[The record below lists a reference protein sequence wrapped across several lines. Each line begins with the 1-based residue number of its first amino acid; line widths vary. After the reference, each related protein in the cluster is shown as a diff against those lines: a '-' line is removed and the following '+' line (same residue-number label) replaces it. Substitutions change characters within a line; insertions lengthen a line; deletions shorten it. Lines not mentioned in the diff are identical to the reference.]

1 MMNDS
6 IYRKVWG
13 HNMNCRKRSVLYL
26 LRKRN
31 RSVILWLILF
41 IITTLMLTCI
51 TIGQG
56 ADGAMQRLFQAMGGY
71 FKIETDDKP
80 GLNKYVDDEFVN
92 RILDSYEIREFNG
105 MDTVYFMTRD
115 MDLLPGRFTQEQDE
129 KAKLARIMGNTD
141 TGLNEY
147 FILQSLML
155 SEGRHI
161 TAEDSYKALISQEL
175 AEENGL
181 SVGDTVSLSYYDEDA
196 GRDWQAFEIVGIFQI
211 KSRQN
216 SYTSNTA
223 ECDMVENFIFV
234 DTQSVR
240 DMIGRTLEREIDSYR
255 SGALFF
261 VDQPQALERI
271 VNDLAEQSE
280 RGMEGYQVVKNN
292 KQYQE
297 SRLPLERLKSL
308 TTLIIAII
316 ILLGFIIVSLI
327 LLLWMRERV
336 HETGIYLSVGIRKA
350 SILMQHM
357 MENLILAFLAFVL
370 SCILVAGT
378 MPRLEKAV
386 LAVMD
391 EGAWSQADESGPL
404 TERDMAQ
411 AEMEPDIEI
420 TMELNPVTILQI
432 GILEL
437 GVVILATGISS
448 VTILKMKP
456 KNILSTMS

>member
-1 MMNDS
+1 
-6 IYRKVWG
+6 
-13 HNMNCRKRSVLYL
+13 MNCRKRAVLYL

-41 IITTLMLTCI
+41 VITTLMLTCI

-80 GLNKYVDDEFVN
+80 GLNKYVDDEFIN
-92 RILDSYEIREFNG
+92 HIMDSYEIREFNG

-147 FILQSLML
+147 FILQSLLL

-216 SYTSNTA
+216 TYTSNTA

-280 RGMEGYQVVKNN
+280 RGMEVKNN

-297 SRLPLERLKSL
+297 SRIPLERLKSL
-308 TTLIIAII
+308 TTLIIAIV

-404 TERDMAQ
+404 TEWDMAQ
-411 AEMEPDIEI
+411 AERESDMEI
-420 TMELNPVTILQI
+420 TMELNPLTILQI

>member
-1 MMNDS
+1 
-6 IYRKVWG
+6 
-13 HNMNCRKRSVLYL
+13 MNCRKRSVLYL

-80 GLNKYVDDEFVN
+80 GLNKYVDDEFIN
-92 RILDSYEIREFNG
+92 HIMDSYEIREFNG

-147 FILQSLML
+147 FILQSLLL

-240 DMIGRTLEREIDSYR
+240 DMIGWTLEREIDSYR

-261 VDQPQALERI
+261 VDQSQALERI
-271 VNDLAEQSE
+271 VSDLAEQSE

-357 MENLILAFLAFVL
+357 MENLTLAFLAFVF

-378 MPRLEKAV
+378 MPRLEQAV
-386 LAVMD
+386 LAMMD

-404 TERDMAQ
+404 TEWDMAQ
-411 AEMEPDIEI
+411 AEMESDMEI
-420 TMELNPVTILQI
+420 TMELNPLTILQI

-456 KNILSTMS
+456 KNILSTIS

>member
-1 MMNDS
+1 
-6 IYRKVWG
+6 
-13 HNMNCRKRSVLYL
+13 
-26 LRKRN
+26 
-31 RSVILWLILF
+31 
-41 IITTLMLTCI
+41 
-51 TIGQG
+51 
-56 ADGAMQRLFQAMGGY
+56 
-71 FKIETDDKP
+71 
-80 GLNKYVDDEFVN
+80 
-92 RILDSYEIREFNG
+92 
-105 MDTVYFMTRD
+105 
-115 MDLLPGRFTQEQDE
+115 
-129 KAKLARIMGNTD
+129 
-141 TGLNEY
+141 
-147 FILQSLML
+147 
-155 SEGRHI
+155 
-161 TAEDSYKALISQEL
+161 
-175 AEENGL
+175 
-181 SVGDTVSLSYYDEDA
+181 
-196 GRDWQAFEIVGIFQI
+196 
-211 KSRQN
+211 
-216 SYTSNTA
+216 
-223 ECDMVENFIFV
+223 MVENFIFV

-240 DMIGRTLEREIDSYR
+240 DMIGWTLEREIDSYR

-271 VNDLAEQSE
+271 VSDLAEQSE

-411 AEMEPDIEI
+411 AEMESDIEI

>member
-1 MMNDS
+1 
-6 IYRKVWG
+6 
-13 HNMNCRKRSVLYL
+13 MNCRKRAVLYL

-41 IITTLMLTCI
+41 VITTLMLTCI

-92 RILDSYEIREFNG
+92 HILDSYEIREFNG

-141 TGLNEY
+141 TDLNEY
-147 FILQSLML
+147 FILQSLLL

-161 TAEDSYKALISQEL
+161 TAEDSYKALISREL
-175 AEENGL
+175 SEENGL
-181 SVGDTVSLSYYDEDA
+181 SVGDTVSLSYYDENA

-216 SYTSNTA
+216 TYTSNTA

-297 SRLPLERLKSL
+297 SRIPLERLKSL
-308 TTLIIAII
+308 TTLIIAIV

-404 TERDMAQ
+404 TEWDMAQ
-411 AEMEPDIEI
+411 AEMESDMEI
-420 TMELNPVTILQI
+420 TMELNPLTILQI

-456 KNILSTMS
+456 KNILSTIS

>member
-1 MMNDS
+1 
-6 IYRKVWG
+6 
-13 HNMNCRKRSVLYL
+13 
-26 LRKRN
+26 
-31 RSVILWLILF
+31 
-41 IITTLMLTCI
+41 
-51 TIGQG
+51 
-56 ADGAMQRLFQAMGGY
+56 
-71 FKIETDDKP
+71 
-80 GLNKYVDDEFVN
+80 
-92 RILDSYEIREFNG
+92 
-105 MDTVYFMTRD
+105 
-115 MDLLPGRFTQEQDE
+115 
-129 KAKLARIMGNTD
+129 
-141 TGLNEY
+141 
-147 FILQSLML
+147 ML

-181 SVGDTVSLSYYDEDA
+181 SVGDTVSLSYYDEDV

>member
-1 MMNDS
+1 
-6 IYRKVWG
+6 
-13 HNMNCRKRSVLYL
+13 MNCRKRAVLYL

-41 IITTLMLTCI
+41 VITTLMLTCI

-92 RILDSYEIREFNG
+92 HILDSYEIREFNG

-147 FILQSLML
+147 FILQSLLL

-181 SVGDTVSLSYYDEDA
+181 SVGDTVSLSYYDENA

-216 SYTSNTA
+216 TYTSNTA

-240 DMIGRTLEREIDSYR
+240 DMIGWTLEREIDSYR

-271 VNDLAEQSE
+271 VSDLAEQSE

-411 AEMEPDIEI
+411 AEMESDIEI

>member
-1 MMNDS
+1 
-6 IYRKVWG
+6 
-13 HNMNCRKRSVLYL
+13 MNCRKRSVLYL

-80 GLNKYVDDEFVN
+80 GLNKYVDDEFIN
-92 RILDSYEIREFNG
+92 HIMDSYEIREFNG

-147 FILQSLML
+147 FILQSLLL

-240 DMIGRTLEREIDSYR
+240 DMIGWTLEREIDSYR

-271 VNDLAEQSE
+271 VSDLAEQSE

-411 AEMEPDIEI
+411 AEMESDIEI

>member
-1 MMNDS
+1 
-6 IYRKVWG
+6 
-13 HNMNCRKRSVLYL
+13 MNCRKRSVLYL

-80 GLNKYVDDEFVN
+80 GLNKYVDDEFIN
-92 RILDSYEIREFNG
+92 HIMDSYEIREFNG

-147 FILQSLML
+147 FILQSLLL

-234 DTQSVR
+234 DTQSER
-240 DMIGRTLEREIDSYR
+240 DMIGWTLEREIDSYR

-271 VNDLAEQSE
+271 VSDLAEQSE

-308 TTLIIAII
+308 TMLIIAII

-411 AEMEPDIEI
+411 AEMESDIEI

>member
-1 MMNDS
+1 
-6 IYRKVWG
+6 
-13 HNMNCRKRSVLYL
+13 MNCRKRSVLYL

-80 GLNKYVDDEFVN
+80 GLNKYVDDEFIN
-92 RILDSYEIREFNG
+92 HIMDSYEIREFNG

-147 FILQSLML
+147 FILQSLLL

-240 DMIGRTLEREIDSYR
+240 DMIGWTLEREIDSYR

-271 VNDLAEQSE
+271 VSDLAEQSE

-370 SCILVAGT
+370 SCILVVGT

-411 AEMEPDIEI
+411 AEMESDIEI

>member
-1 MMNDS
+1 
-6 IYRKVWG
+6 
-13 HNMNCRKRSVLYL
+13 MNCRKRAVLYL

-80 GLNKYVDDEFVN
+80 GLNKYVDDEFIN
-92 RILDSYEIREFNG
+92 HIMDSYEIREFNG

-147 FILQSLML
+147 FILQSLLL

-240 DMIGRTLEREIDSYR
+240 DMIGWTLEREIDSYR

-271 VNDLAEQSE
+271 VSDLAEQSE

-411 AEMEPDIEI
+411 AEMESDIEI

>member
-1 MMNDS
+1 
-6 IYRKVWG
+6 
-13 HNMNCRKRSVLYL
+13 MNCRKRSVLYL

-181 SVGDTVSLSYYDEDA
+181 SVGDTVSLSYYDEDV

-240 DMIGRTLEREIDSYR
+240 DMIGWTLEREIDSYR

>member
-1 MMNDS
+1 
-6 IYRKVWG
+6 
-13 HNMNCRKRSVLYL
+13 MNCRKRSVLYL

-181 SVGDTVSLSYYDEDA
+181 SVGDTVSLSYYDEDV

>member
-1 MMNDS
+1 
-6 IYRKVWG
+6 
-13 HNMNCRKRSVLYL
+13 MNCRKRSVLYL

-80 GLNKYVDDEFVN
+80 GLNKYVDDEFIN
-92 RILDSYEIREFNG
+92 HIMDSYEIREFNG

-147 FILQSLML
+147 FILQSLLL

-240 DMIGRTLEREIDSYR
+240 DMIGWTLEREIDSYR

-271 VNDLAEQSE
+271 VSDLAEQSE

-308 TTLIIAII
+308 TMLIIAII

-411 AEMEPDIEI
+411 AEMESDIEI

>member
-1 MMNDS
+1 
-6 IYRKVWG
+6 
-13 HNMNCRKRSVLYL
+13 MNCRKRAVLYL

-41 IITTLMLTCI
+41 VITTLMLTCI

-80 GLNKYVDDEFVN
+80 GLNKYVDDEFIN
-92 RILDSYEIREFNG
+92 HIMDSYEIREFNG

-147 FILQSLML
+147 FILQSLLL

-240 DMIGRTLEREIDSYR
+240 DMIGWTLEREIDSYR

-271 VNDLAEQSE
+271 VSDLAEQSE

-411 AEMEPDIEI
+411 AEMESDIEI

-456 KNILSTMS
+456 KNILSTIS

>member
-1 MMNDS
+1 
-6 IYRKVWG
+6 
-13 HNMNCRKRSVLYL
+13 MNCRKRAVLYL

-41 IITTLMLTCI
+41 VITTLMLTCI
-51 TIGQG
+51 TIGRG
-56 ADGAMQRLFQAMGGY
+56 ADGTMQRLFQAMGGY

-141 TGLNEY
+141 TSLNEY
-147 FILQSLML
+147 FILQSLLL

-161 TAEDSYKALISQEL
+161 TAGDSYKALISREL

-181 SVGDTVSLSYYDEDA
+181 SLGDTVSLSYYDENA

-216 SYTSNTA
+216 SYTSNTV

-240 DMIGRTLEREIDSYR
+240 DMVGRTLEREIDSYR

-271 VNDLAEQSE
+271 VSDLAEQSE
-280 RGMEGYQVVKNN
+280 RGIEGYQVVKNN

-316 ILLGFIIVSLI
+316 ILLGVIIVSLI

-370 SCILVAGT
+370 SCILVAGI

-411 AEMEPDIEI
+411 TEMESDIEI

>member
-1 MMNDS
+1 
-6 IYRKVWG
+6 
-13 HNMNCRKRSVLYL
+13 MNCRKRAVLYL

-41 IITTLMLTCI
+41 VITTLMLTCI

-80 GLNKYVDDEFVN
+80 GLNKYVDDEFIN
-92 RILDSYEIREFNG
+92 HIMDSYEIREFNG

-147 FILQSLML
+147 FILQSLLL

-240 DMIGRTLEREIDSYR
+240 DMIGWTLEREIDSYR

-271 VNDLAEQSE
+271 VSDLAEQSE

-411 AEMEPDIEI
+411 AEMESDIEI

>member
-1 MMNDS
+1 
-6 IYRKVWG
+6 
-13 HNMNCRKRSVLYL
+13 MNCRKRAVLYL

-41 IITTLMLTCI
+41 VITTLMLTCI

-80 GLNKYVDDEFVN
+80 GLNKYVDDEFIN
-92 RILDSYEIREFNG
+92 HIMDSYEIREFNG

-147 FILQSLML
+147 FILQSLLL

-181 SVGDTVSLSYYDEDA
+181 SVGDRVSLSYYDEDA

-240 DMIGRTLEREIDSYR
+240 DMIGWTLEREIDSYR

-271 VNDLAEQSE
+271 VSDLAEQSE

-411 AEMEPDIEI
+411 AEMESDIEI

>member
-1 MMNDS
+1 
-6 IYRKVWG
+6 
-13 HNMNCRKRSVLYL
+13 MNCRKRSVLYL

-80 GLNKYVDDEFVN
+80 GLNKYVDDEFIN
-92 RILDSYEIREFNG
+92 HIMDSYEIREFNG

-147 FILQSLML
+147 FILQSLLL

-240 DMIGRTLEREIDSYR
+240 DMVGRTLEREIDSYR

-271 VNDLAEQSE
+271 VSDLAEQSE

-411 AEMEPDIEI
+411 AEMESDIEI

>member
-1 MMNDS
+1 MLF
-6 IYRKVWG
+6 
-13 HNMNCRKRSVLYL
+13 RS
-26 LRKRN
+26 
-31 RSVILWLILF
+31 
-41 IITTLMLTCI
+41 
-51 TIGQG
+51 
-56 ADGAMQRLFQAMGGY
+56 
-71 FKIETDDKP
+71 
-80 GLNKYVDDEFVN
+80 
-92 RILDSYEIREFNG
+92 
-105 MDTVYFMTRD
+105 
-115 MDLLPGRFTQEQDE
+115 
-129 KAKLARIMGNTD
+129 
-141 TGLNEY
+141 
-147 FILQSLML
+147 
-155 SEGRHI
+155 
-161 TAEDSYKALISQEL
+161 
-175 AEENGL
+175 
-181 SVGDTVSLSYYDEDA
+181 
-196 GRDWQAFEIVGIFQI
+196 
-211 KSRQN
+211 
-216 SYTSNTA
+216 
-223 ECDMVENFIFV
+223 
-234 DTQSVR
+234 
-240 DMIGRTLEREIDSYR
+240 
-255 SGALFF
+255 LFF

-271 VNDLAEQSE
+271 VSDLAEQSE

-411 AEMEPDIEI
+411 AEMESDIEI

-456 KNILSTMS
+456 KNILSTMSYGGTGHGNWQT

>member
-1 MMNDS
+1 
-6 IYRKVWG
+6 
-13 HNMNCRKRSVLYL
+13 MNCRKRSVLYL

-80 GLNKYVDDEFVN
+80 GLNKYVDDEFIN
-92 RILDSYEIREFNG
+92 HIMDSYEIREFNG

-147 FILQSLML
+147 FIRQSLLL

-316 ILLGFIIVSLI
+316 ILLGFIIASLI

-386 LAVMD
+386 LAMMD

-411 AEMEPDIEI
+411 AEMESDIEI

>member
-1 MMNDS
+1 
-6 IYRKVWG
+6 
-13 HNMNCRKRSVLYL
+13 MNCRKRSVLYL

-80 GLNKYVDDEFVN
+80 GLNKYVDDEFIN
-92 RILDSYEIREFNG
+92 HIMDSYEIREFNG

-147 FILQSLML
+147 FILQSLLL

-196 GRDWQAFEIVGIFQI
+196 GREWQAFEIGGIFQI

-240 DMIGRTLEREIDSYR
+240 DMIGWTLEREIDSYR

-271 VNDLAEQSE
+271 VSDLAEQSE

-316 ILLGFIIVSLI
+316 ILLGFIIVSLL

-411 AEMEPDIEI
+411 AEMESDIEI

>member
-1 MMNDS
+1 
-6 IYRKVWG
+6 
-13 HNMNCRKRSVLYL
+13 MNCRKRSVLYL

-80 GLNKYVDDEFVN
+80 GLNKYVDDEFIN
-92 RILDSYEIREFNG
+92 HIMDSYEIREFNG

-147 FILQSLML
+147 FILQSLLL

>member
-1 MMNDS
+1 
-6 IYRKVWG
+6 
-13 HNMNCRKRSVLYL
+13 MNCRKRSVLYL

-80 GLNKYVDDEFVN
+80 GLNKYVDDEFIN
-92 RILDSYEIREFNG
+92 HIMDSYEIREFNG

-147 FILQSLML
+147 FILQSLLL

-240 DMIGRTLEREIDSYR
+240 DMIGWTLEREIDSYR

-271 VNDLAEQSE
+271 VSDLAEQSE

-404 TERDMAQ
+404 TE
-411 AEMEPDIEI
+411 MESDIEI